1 MKQDQKVLRESF
13 IIGSKS
19 LQSISGWFVGFSQVT
34 FIGFHERKF
43 ADLSDMWLDIPK
55 QH

>member
-1 MKQDQKVLRESF
+1 MKQDEHVLHKSF
-13 IIGSKS
+13 IISSKS
-19 LQSISGWFVGFSQVT
+19 LQSISGRFVGFSQVT
-34 FIGFHERKF
+34 FIGFHKRKF